1 MASTIN
7 FGGLASGLDTNTIV
21 DQLMA
26 IERQPQNR
34 LKLRQS
40 EIDARKSAL
49 SDIATRLK
57 NLRTAAADLKSP
69 TLWLDTQ
76 TVDVNDSTKI
86 AATRTG
92 PAATGG
98 YQVTVTSLASAY
110 QRWYTYTPSAS
121 ADQITVGGRTYD
133 VEAGADLTTVANTIN
148 ADTSGT
154 VYASAVTAPDG
165 TKYLALS
172 SRKTGSDVANDFSLT
187 GGAASFTHVAAK
199 DVTGTNAQGTVGT
212 QAFDQGTN
220 VLTDMIPGVQLTLK
234 GLTGATPVT
243 VSVGS
248 PAADT
253 SAIAAKVKAFVD
265 QYNST
270 VDFIRSKLTEK
281 RVVDPQTSAD
291 YAKGVLYG
299 DTALTGVLSNLRIA
313 MTNEYVPGNPD
324 TLDQLSEIGISTGNA
339 ITGTTL
345 NQDSIAGKL
354 VFDQAKFTAALTSDP
369 TNVRNLLGGNTS
381 VRGFSQEFD
390 DLLAPI
396 VQAGGMLD
404 ESIKIQDARKKS
416 LTDQI
421 ARMDDQLER
430 KQELLKAQFAAME
443 TALSR
448 SQSQGNWL
456 AGQLAALNSGR

>member
-1 MASTIN
+1 
-7 FGGLASGLDTNTIV
+7 
-21 DQLMA
+21 
-26 IERQPQNR
+26 
-34 LKLRQS
+34 
-40 EIDARKSAL
+40 
-49 SDIATRLK
+49 
-57 NLRTAAADLKSP
+57 
-69 TLWLDTQ
+69 
-76 TVDVNDSTKI
+76 
-86 AATRTG
+86 
-92 PAATGG
+92 
-98 YQVTVTSLASAY
+98 
-110 QRWYTYTPSAS
+110 
-121 ADQITVGGRTYD
+121 
-133 VEAGADLTTVANTIN
+133 
-148 ADTSGT
+148 
-154 VYASAVTAPDG
+154 
-165 TKYLALS
+165 
-172 SRKTGSDVANDFSLT
+172 
-187 GGAASFTHVAAK
+187 
-199 DVTGTNAQGTVGT
+199 
-212 QAFDQGTN
+212 
-220 VLTDMIPGVQLTLK
+220 
-234 GLTGATPVT
+234 
-243 VSVGS
+243 
-248 PAADT
+248 
-253 SAIAAKVKAFVD
+253 
-265 QYNST
+265 
-270 VDFIRSKLTEK
+270 
-281 RVVDPQTSAD
+281 
-291 YAKGVLYG
+291 
-299 DTALTGVLSNLRIA
+299 